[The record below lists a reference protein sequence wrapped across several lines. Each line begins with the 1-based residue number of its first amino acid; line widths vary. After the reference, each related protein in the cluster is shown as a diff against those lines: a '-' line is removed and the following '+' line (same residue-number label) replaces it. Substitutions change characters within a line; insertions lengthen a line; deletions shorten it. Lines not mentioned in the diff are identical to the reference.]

1 MSLRK
6 TVLTIATATAVAAS
20 AFTPVAHAQSS
31 DDSSQESFVSS
42 SASLSSEDAEGT
54 VDIPVET
61 EDDEKLSLIDE
72 LHEHPIIGSALNP
85 PEWITL
91 PLAVLKAVMAIGTF
105 GATAASFMVKIN
117 PEFKSVVRNFFAQL
131 GINVNA

>member
-54 VDIPVET
+54 VDIPVDP

-72 LHEHPIIGSALNP
+72 LNEHPIIGSALNP